1 MLLLELVTLMIYLP
15 WSFLAIP
22 RTEVLLEYLQHLTRR
37 VCFGDYYI
45 VEVTMTPVLDDYIE
59 KRNTV
64 ILEQLLKTRISY
76 VGLESL

>member
-1 MLLLELVTLMIYLP
+1 
-15 WSFLAIP
+15 
-22 RTEVLLEYLQHLTRR
+22 
-37 VCFGDYYI
+37 
-45 VEVTMTPVLDDYIE
+45 MTPVLDDYIE